1 MVFSKFITKLIRY
14 FSNYGK
20 FLEDVTRYRN
30 TKIVEHEKLEQYC
43 KKAMYIS
50 HNDLEMEDCTSSLT
64 EVSLLKHKIKDERPV
79 HVGLSIL
86 QYSKLRLLEFVDFLQ
101 LYLIEGAFKLCYCDT
116 DSLCIATTKTVEL
129 SGKETLRE
137 KMEKIFLPIVKENR
151 RQEFL
156 AKWENEFV
164 LSETIENSRK
174 PGLMKGKNLFAQ
186 NMDFIHYIQ

>member
-1 MVFSKFITKLIRY
+1 
-14 FSNYGK
+14 
-20 FLEDVTRYRN
+20 
-30 TKIVEHEKLEQYC
+30 
-43 KKAMYIS
+43 MYIS

-79 HVGLSIL
+79 HVGLAIL

-101 LYLIEGAFKLCYCDT
+101 LHLIEGAFKLCYCDT
-116 DSLCIATTKTVEL
+116 DSLCIATTKTVRL

-151 RQEFL
+151 KEEFL
-156 AKWENEFV
+156 AKWEDEFV

-174 PGLMKGKNLFAQ
+174 PGLMKGKNLFVLKDRFRRAIY
-186 NMDFIHYIQ
+186 NN